1 MITLRYLPGAAIA
14 LALTCGATSA
24 APLDPTTAPW
34 VADLGDGRYRNPILP
49 GDYSD
54 PDIVRVGADYY
65 MTASSFTN
73 IPGLPILHS
82 KDLVNWTIIGHALTE
97 NVPVDHHRT
106 PRRGGGVWA
115 PAIRHHGG
123 KFMIYYPDPDF
134 GVFVV
139 TATNPAGPWTKPVL
153 VDSSKG
159 VIDPAPFW
167 DTDGKGWMVM
177 AWAKSRAGIN
187 NIVTLKPLNA
197 AGTRTVGEGRQIINA
212 TDLPPVATSI
222 GPLPWTTLEGPK
234 LYKHDGWYYIFAP
247 AGGVKMGWQ
256 GVFRA
261 KSLAGPWEGR
271 NVLDQGA
278 TPINGPHQGGWVT
291 TPTGEHW
298 FVHFQDTDS
307 YGRRVHLQP
316 MVWRDGWPVIGADPD
331 GDGRGEPVL
340 IHAKPK
346 LPAQPL
352 SWSQTDDDF
361 DGKLSLAW
369 QWNANP
375 QTDWA
380 DLAVNPGHLRLKSA
394 SAPANLYEAGNLLT
408 QKLPAPAFTATAKV
422 SFSPTR
428 VGEQTGLVMFGYDYA
443 WIGLRNEA
451 DGVRLVQQ
459 TALKANENRPER
471 QVAAIKAPAGP
482 LWLRL
487 TAEEVMIKVAPS
499 AENGPWPSKEREFHA
514 KVRFSYSTDGAT
526 FTPFGEP
533 FQSNVSRWVGA
544 QIGLFA
550 SSPTG
555 TPAYVATSVG
565 FADYDSFVVTK

>member
-1 MITLRYLPGAAIA
+1 MTIRFSLMAAAALCA
-14 LALTCGATSA
+14 LAGPAVA
-24 APLDPTTAPW
+24 ARLDPATAPW
-34 VADLGDGRYRNPILP
+34 VADLGDGRYKNPILP

-54 PDIVRVGADYY
+54 PDIVRVGDDYY
-65 MTASSFTN
+65 LTASSFTN

-153 VDSSKG
+153 VDGSKG

-167 DTDGKGWMVM
+167 DDDGKGWLVM
-177 AWAKSRAGIN
+177 GWAKSRAGIN
-187 NIVTLKPLNA
+187 NILTLKPLNA
-197 AGTRTVGEGRQIINA
+197 AGTKTVGEGRQIIKA
-212 TDLPPVATSI
+212 DDLPAVPTSI
-222 GPLPWTTLEGPK
+222 GPLKWTTLEGPK

-256 GVFRA
+256 GVFRS
-261 KSLAGPWEGR
+261 KSLTGPWEGR

-278 TPINGPHQGGWVT
+278 TPINGPHQGGWVRT
-291 TPTGEHW
+291 QAGEDW

-307 YGRRVHLQP
+307 YGRRVHLEP
-316 MVWRDGWPVIGADPD
+316 MVWKDGWPVIGADPD

-340 IHAKPK
+340 VHAKPK

-361 DGKLSLAW
+361 DGKLSLGW
-369 QWNANP
+369 QWNSNP
-375 QTDWA
+375 QDDWA
-380 DLAVNPGHLRLKSA
+380 DLKSSPGHLRLKSA
-394 SAPANLYEAGNLLT
+394 ASPANLYESGSLLT
-408 QKLPAPAFTATAKV
+408 QKLPAPAFTATTKV
-422 SFSPTR
+422 SFSPLR
-428 VGEQTGLVMFGYDYA
+428 VGEETGLLMFGYDYA
-443 WIGLRNEA
+443 WIGLRNDA
-451 DGVRLVQQ
+451 DGVKLVQR
-459 TALKANENRPER
+459 TAMKASAYAPEKDS
-471 QVAAIKAPAGP
+471 AAIKAPAGP

-487 TAEEVMIKVAPS
+487 TAEDVTIKVPAT
-499 AENGPWPSKEREFHA
+499 AENGPWPSKEREIHA
-514 KVRFSYSTDGAT
+514 RVRFSYSTDGVT

-544 QIGLFA
+544 QVGLFA
-550 SSPTG
+550 ASPAG
-555 TPAYVATSVG
+555 TPSYVATSVG
-565 FADYDSFVVTK
+565 YADYDWFRVTK